1 MHYQLHDRVFPD
13 CIVNMKNT
21 TVSLETEVLACV
33 KTDTVLLDVLDG
45 DHSGLVAYVKVFL
58 VILSLLGWLF
68 QTSWNIIN
76 TNNPILSINI
86 KEGT

>member
-1 MHYQLHDRVFPD
+1 
-13 CIVNMKNT
+13 MKT
-21 TVSLETEVLACV
+21 LSTVSLETEVLAHA

-45 DHSGLVAYVKVFL
+45 DHSGLVAYEKVFL

-76 TNNPILSINI
+76 TNNPILIINI